1 MKALIFLCLLL
12 SALIIGCSGST
23 GPSEVSISLAIK
35 YDINS
40 HKLSMVS
47 LDEPDKDYDMGSHNQ
62 YYSLNDNSVIKLR
75 QGDTLSINLTS
86 ETPGGFHI
94 HGYDILND
102 VDTDTTINFSF
113 VANATGKYEM
123 VFHRF
128 MGNDHGDHEK
138 DEHVDHGD
146 HEKDE
151 HGEHGEHEKDEHED
165 MEVVLGSIEVFPN

>member
-1 MKALIFLCLLL
+1 MKVLIFCSVLL
-12 SALIIGCSGST
+12 SILIIGCSGST

-40 HKLSMVS
+40 HELSMVS

-75 QGDTLSINLTS
+75 QGDTLTINLTS
-86 ETPGGFHI
+86 EIPGGFHI

-128 MGNDHGDHEK
+128 MGNEHG
-138 DEHVDHGD
+138 
-146 HEKDE
+146 E

>member
-1 MKALIFLCLLL
+1 MKVLIFCSVLL
-12 SALIIGCSGST
+12 SILIIGCSGST

-40 HKLSMVS
+40 HELSMVS

-75 QGDTLSINLTS
+75 QGDTLTINLTS
-86 ETPGGFHI
+86 EIPGGFHI

-128 MGNDHGDHEK
+128 MGN
-138 DEHVDHGD
+138 
-146 HEKDE
+146 E
-151 HGEHGEHEKDEHED
+151 HGEHGEHGEHEKDEHEKDEHED